1 VVSRRVRRRRRQ
13 FAVGGVV
20 LILFLVYIVAFSGGG
35 SKPPK
40 LAHHHSA
47 TAPETFPTHSPLNP
61 NWKGDGKPVTL
72 AFGGDVHFE
81 AAVGLRLTDDPGT
94 ALGNTVAQLLGGSQ
108 VRMVNLESALT
119 DGTCPQQQSK
129 SFIFF
134 APPTALTALR
144 NATVTVVS
152 QANDHA
158 LDCGQAGLA
167 QDLAAAKSAS
177 FPVIGLGQN
186 AAQAFAPYRTKVNG
200 QRIAII
206 AATQVIEP
214 NLVSTWT
221 ATSSQGGVA
230 SALNPTQL
238 VRAVQAARR
247 TSDTVVVYLHWG
259 AETMTCPDPQQEPLA
274 AQLVKA
280 GADIVVGTD
289 AHVLLG
295 GGYLG
300 SAYVDYGLGNFA
312 FYDNT
317 APETDSGS
325 LVITATGRH
334 ITSPTFRPAT
344 IVNGLPE
351 PLTGT
356 PATTALQSWDAARS
370 CTNLSAAPTASQ
382 ASERG
387 ETSPFVAPTAPTAT
401 TTTAPTAT
409 TTTTA
414 PSGTPKTTTTTT
426 APKSTTTTTIAP
438 TTTTQTDNAG

>member
-1 VVSRRVRRRRRQ
+1 
-13 FAVGGVV
+13 V
-20 LILFLVYIVAFSGGG
+20 LLLLLVIYLAAFSGGG
-35 SKPPK
+35 SKAPK
-40 LAHHHSA
+40 LAPHHSA
-47 TAPETFPTHSPLNP
+47 TTHESFPTHSPLNP

-94 ALGNTVAQLLGGSQ
+94 ALGNTVAQLLGGAQ

-119 DGTCPQQQSK
+119 DGTCPQKQDK
-129 SFIFF
+129 PFIFYT
-134 APPTALTALR
+134 PPTALTALR
-144 NATVTVVS
+144 NATVSVIA

-177 FPVIGLGQN
+177 FPVIGVGQN

-206 AATQVIEP
+206 AATQVIAA

-221 ATSSQGGVA
+221 ATSNQGGVA
-230 SALNPTQL
+230 SALDPTQL

-259 AETMTCPDPQQEPLA
+259 AETMACPDPQQEPLA

-280 GADIVVGTD
+280 GADIVVGTN

-325 LVITATGRH
+325 LVITATGRQ

-370 CTNLSAAPTASQ
+370 CTNLSATPTPSQ

-387 ETSPFVAPTAPTAT
+387 ETSPFVAPTTT
-401 TTTAPTAT
+401 TTTAPAAAT

-414 PSGTPKTTTTTT
+414 TSTGGTSKTTTTT
-426 APKSTTTTTIAP
+426 APKSTTTTTAPAP
-438 TTTTQTDNAG
+438 TTTQPTDNAG